1 MMDVAVPTNKAHGMS
16 MEQQKRLNGLSINE
30 VREQIDNKD
39 TRLIDLREESEILK
53 EPSIKGS
60 INIDYN
66 HLPDY
71 LKNNKK
77 ELLSLNFI
85 YYCAVG
91 QRSALAV
98 QLSKSSDLSNTKHLM
113 GGIRKWNG
121 Q

>member
-1 MMDVAVPTNKAHGMS
+1 M
-16 MEQQKRLNGLSINE
+16 
-30 VREQIDNKD
+30 
-39 TRLIDLREESEILK
+39 
-53 EPSIKGS
+53 PSIKGS
-60 INIDYN
+60 VNIVYN

-77 ELLSLNFI
+77 ELLSSNLI

-98 QLSKSSDLSNTKHLM
+98 QLSKSYNLHNTKHLM
-113 GGIRKWNG
+113 GGIKKWDE